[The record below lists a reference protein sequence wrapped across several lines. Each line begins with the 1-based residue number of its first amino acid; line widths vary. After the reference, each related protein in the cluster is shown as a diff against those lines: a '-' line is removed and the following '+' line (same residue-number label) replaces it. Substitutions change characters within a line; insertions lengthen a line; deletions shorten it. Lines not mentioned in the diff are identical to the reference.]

1 MSETPA
7 IKLEFRPASKADV
20 PAIVAL
26 LADDMLG
33 AKRENSERLD
43 AYLTAFTEIA
53 ADSNQLLCVV
63 QLEDRTVG
71 TMQLTVI
78 PGLSRQ
84 GAKRGL
90 IEGVRVSSTHRGHG
104 IGEAMIDWAVSYF
117 RDRGC
122 VLVQLTT
129 DRQREA
135 AHRFYER
142 LGFSASHLG
151 FKLEL

>member
-7 IKLEFRPASKADV
+7 VQLEFRAASEADV

-33 AKRENSERLD
+33 AGRENSQNLE
-43 AYLTAFTEIA
+43 AYVSAFRDIA
-53 ADSNQLLCVV
+53 ADSNQLLCIV
-63 QLEDRTVG
+63 QLADQIVG

-84 GAKRGL
+84 GARRGL
-90 IEGVRVSSTHRGHG
+90 IEGVRVSGAHRNHG
-104 IGEAMIDWAVSYF
+104 IGEAMIDWAVAYF
-117 RDRGC
+117 REREC